1 MKNFLVSDMLET
13 QAFYL
18 VYLKGSSSIGE
29 MNEAALRF
37 LGYRVIK
44 REFNRINV
52 GGNKIKNFCSKY
64 CFIVQRVNRS
74 YYMPWW
80 SSCYAESPTAFYSIF
95 VYSCQ

>member
-1 MKNFLVSDMLET
+1 MLET

-44 REFNRINV
+44 REFNR
-52 GGNKIKNFCSKY
+52 GETG
-64 CFIVQRVNRS
+64 
-74 YYMPWW
+74 M
-80 SSCYAESPTAFYSIF
+80 
-95 VYSCQ
+95 